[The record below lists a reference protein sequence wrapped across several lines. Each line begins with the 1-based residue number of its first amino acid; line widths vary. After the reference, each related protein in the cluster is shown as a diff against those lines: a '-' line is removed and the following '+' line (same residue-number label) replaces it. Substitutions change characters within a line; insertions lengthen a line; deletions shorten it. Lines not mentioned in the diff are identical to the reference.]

1 VIRRAEI
8 ITGVSYKRMR
18 TKTRDAI
25 VVKAKRYTMKMLK
38 DEKVGNLSFIGD
50 LFDMDYSSVSIGI
63 KVINELI
70 DEGKVGYG
78 RQDLDQ

>member
-1 VIRRAEI
+1 
-8 ITGVSYKRMR
+8 
-18 TKTRDAI
+18 
-25 VVKAKRYTMKMLK
+25 MKMLK